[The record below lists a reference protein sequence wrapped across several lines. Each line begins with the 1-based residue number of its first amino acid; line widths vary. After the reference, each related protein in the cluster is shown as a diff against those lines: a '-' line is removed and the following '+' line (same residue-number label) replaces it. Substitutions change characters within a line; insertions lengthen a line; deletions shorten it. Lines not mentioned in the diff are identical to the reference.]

1 MKRAVPDRLYTLAHP
16 LEAFLL
22 RLTRSTACR
31 VLDVHGFGV
40 TNVLSRTPHDP
51 YIIWSIISLRNPWTF
66 WTCKTVGPFNLN
78 RGQDLS
84 LPSVKPTDAFSAST
98 SSTDVGHMR
107 GINRPVRGSVSTGSA
122 PTSPTRVTGH
132 CRAPPRQSS
141 LPETLVVRLAH
152 AKRVAAAVAEG
163 CLPIPR
169 PVFVFHMNPRIG
181 QAVISIPVPVNYYSR
196 FYSEKE

>member
-1 MKRAVPDRLYTLAHP
+1 MKRAVPDRLYSLAHP

-22 RLTRSTACR
+22 GFTRSTACR

-40 TNVLSRTPHDP
+40 TNVLARTPHDP
-51 YIIWSIISLRNPWTF
+51 YIIWSIISLRNPWTI

-107 GINRPVRGSVSTGSA
+107 GINRPVQRAVITNGA
-122 PTSPTRVTGH
+122 PTSPLGVTGQEINSGYQ
-132 CRAPPRQSS
+132 CSDCTWKLQSKHQTV
-141 LPETLVVRLAH
+141 LY
-152 AKRVAAAVAEG
+152 G
-163 CLPIPR
+163 
-169 PVFVFHMNPRIG
+169 
-181 QAVISIPVPVNYYSR
+181 
-196 FYSEKE
+196 

>member
-1 MKRAVPDRLYTLAHP
+1 MKRAVPHRLYSLAHP

-22 RLTRSTACR
+22 CFTRSTACR

-51 YIIWSIISLRNPWTF
+51 YIIWSIISLRNPWTI

-107 GINRPVRGSVSTGSA
+107 GINRPVFSA
-122 PTSPTRVTGH
+122 VITHGTPTSPLGVTGQRINSGYQ
-132 CRAPPRQSS
+132 CSDCTWKLQSKHQ
-141 LPETLVVRLAH
+141 TVRY
-152 AKRVAAAVAEG
+152 G
-163 CLPIPR
+163 
-169 PVFVFHMNPRIG
+169 
-181 QAVISIPVPVNYYSR
+181 
-196 FYSEKE
+196 

>member
-1 MKRAVPDRLYTLAHP
+1 MKRAVPHRLYSLTHP

-22 RLTRSTACR
+22 RFARSTACR

-40 TNVLSRTPHDP
+40 TNVLSRTSHDP
-51 YIIWSIISLRNPWTF
+51 YIIWSFISLRNPWTI

-107 GINRPVRGSVSTGSA
+107 GINRPVRGPVIAGSA
-122 PTSPTRVTGH
+122 PTSPNNVTGH
-132 CRAPPRQSS
+132 FDALLPNRWHRAQRGLRGSVSRTSWQ
-141 LPETLVVRLAH
+141 TGQGHRF
-152 AKRVAAAVAEG
+152 
-163 CLPIPR
+163 I
-169 PVFVFHMNPRIG
+169 NPRNRAYLI
-181 QAVISIPVPVNYYSR
+181 
-196 FYSEKE
+196 

>member
-22 RLTRSTACR
+22 GFTRSTACR

-51 YIIWSIISLRNPWTF
+51 YIIWSIISLRNPWTI

-84 LPSVKPTDAFSAST
+84 LPPVKPTDAFSAST
-98 SSTDVGHMR
+98 LSADIGYVR
-107 GINRPVRGSVSTGSA
+107 GINRPVQRAIVAVAA
-122 PTSPTRVTGH
+122 PTSPFCVTGQTTNSQYQ
-132 CRAPPRQSS
+132 CSLCTWKLQSKHHT
-141 LPETLVVRLAH
+141 TLY
-152 AKRVAAAVAEG
+152 G
-163 CLPIPR
+163 
-169 PVFVFHMNPRIG
+169 
-181 QAVISIPVPVNYYSR
+181 
-196 FYSEKE
+196 